1 MATAAIPG
9 KFADLRQWPLVRRRL
24 LRNWGIRYASAMARA
39 EAGSKATE
47 QPAALSD
54 AGMRHFRAGRLAQ
67 AEEKCAQAL
76 AADPQHA
83 EALHLLGL
91 IHAQNNQIDLAIEFI
106 AQAIRC
112 HQANPDYFSSL
123 GTLLARRDRLDEAF
137 RSYDLALKLK
147 PDFVEIW
154 IALGDLLQRQQ
165 GFHQALLAY
174 EHALTLDA
182 GNVEAAEKSARLLR
196 TQQRFEEAAT
206 AHGRWAALDPGNYD
220 AHNDLGGLLIGL
232 GRYEEAA
239 AAFTAAAKI
248 NSDAPAAFNNLGI
261 ALTHL
266 KRFNEAALAL
276 DRAVALSPGLAE
288 PHNARAN
295 ALRLLNRLG
304 EALGDYDRA
313 IALKPD
319 YAEAYGN
326 RGACLDD
333 LARPD
338 EALSSYRQA
347 LALQPEHGDTHW
359 NLAVNRLRAGDFKT
373 GFIEAEWRWK
383 SSSLRLPRRAFD
395 KPLWLGAE
403 PIDGKTLLL
412 HNEQGLGDAIQFCR
426 YIPLLAQRGA
436 RVILEIDRPLKEL
449 LEGVAGVSY
458 CLAKGEALPDFDF
471 HCPLSSLPLSFATTL
486 DNIPSA
492 TRYLSVPGT
501 AKDWSAF
508 IGMSAAPRIGLVWS
522 GNPNHANDH
531 NRSIALLALSRLFEV
546 EARFISLQKNARAS
560 DQEILRGRSNVLDAG
575 PELESF
581 ADTAALVA
589 QLDLVISVDTSVA
602 HLAGS
607 LGRPVWILL
616 PYVADWRWLTGRTD
630 SPWYPSARLF
640 RQSESRRWEPVMDEL
655 GDALQRFAAQAR
667 APH

>member
-1 MATAAIPG
+1 MNG
-9 KFADLRQWPLVRRRL
+9 KSVDVLQSPLARRCL
-24 LRNWGIRYASAMARA
+24 LRNTGIRYASAMVRA
-39 EAGSKATE
+39 GAEGKATE
-47 QPAALSD
+47 QPAAMFE
-54 AGMRHFRAGRLAQ
+54 AGLRHFRAGRLAQ

-76 AADPQHA
+76 AADPHHA
-83 EALHLLGL
+83 DALHLLGL
-91 IHAQNNQIDLAIEFI
+91 IHAQNDQLDLALECI

-112 HQANPDYFSSL
+112 NQANPDYFSSL
-123 GTLLARRDRLDEAF
+123 GALLARRDRLDEAF
-137 RSYDLALKLK
+137 KSYDLALKLK
-147 PDFVEIW
+147 PDFVEVW

-165 GFHQALLAY
+165 GFQQALRAY
-174 EHALTLDA
+174 EHVLTLDA
-182 GNVEAAEKSARLLR
+182 GHAGAAEKAARLLR
-196 TQQRFEEAAT
+196 AQQHFEGAVT
-206 AHGRWAALDPGNYD
+206 AHGRWAALDPNNYD
-220 AHNDLGGLLIGL
+220 AHNDLGGLLMGL

-239 AAFTAAAKI
+239 TAFEAAAKV
-248 NSDAPAAFNNLGI
+248 NASAPAAFNNLGI

-266 KRFNEAALAL
+266 KRFDEAVVTL

-295 ALRLLNRLG
+295 ALRLLNRLD

-319 YAEAYGN
+319 YADAHGN

-338 EALSSYRQA
+338 EALASYRKA
-347 LALQPEHGDTHW
+347 LALQPDHGDTHW

-373 GFIEAEWRWK
+373 GWREAEWRWK
-383 SSSLRLPRRAFD
+383 SSSLRLKHRALD
-395 KPLWLGAE
+395 RPLWLGAE
-403 PIDGKTLLL
+403 PIGGKTLLL

-449 LEGVAGVSY
+449 LVGLAGVSH

-471 HCPLSSLPLSFATTL
+471 HCPLSSLPLPFATAL
-486 DNIPSA
+486 DNIPS
-492 TRYLSVPGT
+492 TTPYLSVPAT
-501 AKDWSAF
+501 AKDCQSWLGS
-508 IGMSAAPRIGLVWS
+508 SCWPRIGFVWS

-531 NRSIALLALSRLFEV
+531 NRSIALQALSRLFEV
-546 EARFISLQKNARAS
+546 EAQFISLQKNARAS
-560 DQEILRGRSNVLDAG
+560 DQEFLRGRSDMLDAG

-589 QLDLVISVDTSVA
+589 RLDLVISVDTSVA

-630 SPWYPSARLF
+630 SPWYPTARLF
-640 RQSESRRWEPVMDEL
+640 RQGESRRWEPVMDEL
-655 GDALQRFAAQAR
+655 HDALQHFVAQVR